1 LRPILWQ
8 VGPLQIYAY
17 GFFLALA
24 FLVATYFA
32 ATTAKERG
40 INPDHVTDLALIAC
54 IASLIGARLG
64 FVLLE
69 FPYYR
74 LYPIEILRLS
84 EGGLSFHGGLILG
97 VAAGIWFCRRKQIS
111 PWQMADLVAPAVAL
125 GTAIARIGC
134 LLNGCCYGYI
144 TELPIG
150 LPVALGD
157 PSLRHPTQI
166 YSSVLNLLLFIYLY
180 QRRHHG
186 RFDGYLG
193 LVYLILYSVLRSI
206 VEIFRESRPLFGPIK
221 VAQAFSFLVIIG
233 AALTIYLVEQHQRVA
248 HGGNAPAE
256 VEAEEKRSKAGVSG
270 SGSGN
275 RGR

>member
-1 LRPILWQ
+1 MKPILWQ
-8 VGPLQIYAY
+8 IGPLQVYAY

-24 FLVATYFA
+24 FVVATYYA
-32 ATTAKERG
+32 AATAKERG
-40 INPDHVTDLALIAC
+40 IDADHVIDLALIAC
-54 IASLIGARLG
+54 VASLVGARLG

-74 LYPIEILRLS
+74 LHPAEIIRLS

-97 VAAGIWFCRRKQIS
+97 VVAGIRFCQKRRIS

-144 TELPIG
+144 TDLPIG

-157 PSLRHPTQI
+157 PSPRHPTQI
-166 YSSVLNLLLFIYLY
+166 YASVLNLLLFIYLY
-180 QRRHHG
+180 RKRCHG

-193 LVYLILYSVLRSI
+193 LLYLILYSVLRSI
-206 VEIFRESRPLFGPIK
+206 VEIFRESQLLFGPIK

-233 AALTIYLVEQHQRVA
+233 AGLTIYLVEHRLGFT
-248 HGGNAPAE
+248 HGITRPTV
-256 VEAEEKRSKAGVSG
+256 VETEDKRD
-270 SGSGN
+270 
-275 RGR
+275 